1 MEEKLTERFKKLI
14 RAQLVYEESSKI
26 VGQVVDEIEN
36 GDGTRDIIAA
46 CDSIQT
52 VS

>member
-26 VGQVVDEIEN
+26 VSKVVDEIEGN
-36 GDGTRDIIAA
+36 DARDILAA